1 MKSSG
6 LRVLAVLV
14 FLLVFAGANVGSFL
28 LGRVSAEH
36 STVSWEETSVF
47 YAQILERQENTLLAE
62 GLSVNDAN
70 HRGQSSFTLG
80 EDTRLL
86 WNGEEIPLRALRP
99 GQHVAATYSGETL
112 EVYPAILPEVHQAL
126 LLEDETPTGDVS

>member
-6 LRVLAVLV
+6 LRVLAVIV
-14 FLLVFAGANVGSFL
+14 FLLAFAGANVGSFL
-28 LGRVSAEH
+28 LGRASAEH
-36 STVSWEETSVF
+36 NSVSWEEASVF
-47 YAQILERQENTLLAE
+47 YAQIVERRENTLLVE
-62 GLSVNDAN
+62 GLPVNDVN
-70 HRGQSSFTLG
+70 HRGQFSFTLG

-86 WNGEEIPLRALRP
+86 WNGEEIPLQALRP
-99 GQHVAATYSGETL
+99 GQHVAVTYSGETL

>member
-14 FLLVFAGANVGSFL
+14 FLLVFVGANVGSFL

-47 YAQILERQENTLLAE
+47 YAQILERQENTLLVE

>member
-47 YAQILERQENTLLAE
+47 YAQILERQENTLLVE
-62 GLSVNDAN
+62 GLSVNDVN

-86 WNGEEIPLRALRP
+86 WNGEESPL
-99 GQHVAATYSGETL
+99 
-112 EVYPAILPEVHQAL
+112 
-126 LLEDETPTGDVS
+126 

>member
-6 LRVLAVLV
+6 LRVLAVIV
-14 FLLVFAGANVGSFL
+14 FLLAFAGANVGSFL

-47 YAQILERQENTLLAE
+47 YAQILERQENTLLVE

-70 HRGQSSFTLG
+70 HRGQFSFTLG

-86 WNGEEIPLRALRP
+86 WNGEGIPLQALRP

>member
-1 MKSSG
+1 M
-6 LRVLAVLV
+6 

>member
-36 STVSWEETSVF
+36 STVSWEETFVF
-47 YAQILERQENTLLAE
+47 YAQILERQENTLLVE
-62 GLSVNDAN
+62 GLSVNDVN

-86 WNGEEIPLRALRP
+86 WNGEEIPLQALRP
-99 GQHVAATYSGETL
+99 GQHVAVTYSGETL

>member
-14 FLLVFAGANVGSFL
+14 FLLVFVGANVGSFL

-47 YAQILERQENTLLAE
+47 YAQILERQENTLLVE
-62 GLSVNDAN
+62 GLSVNDVN

-86 WNGEEIPLRALRP
+86 WNGEEIPLQALRP
-99 GQHVAATYSGETL
+99 GQHVAVTYSGETL
-112 EVYPAILPEVHQAL
+112 EVYPAILPAVPQAL
-126 LLEDETPTGDVS
+126 LLEDESPTGDVS

>member
-47 YAQILERQENTLLAE
+47 YAQILKRQENTLLVE
-62 GLSVNDAN
+62 GLSVNDVN

-80 EDTRLL
+80 
-86 WNGEEIPLRALRP
+86 
-99 GQHVAATYSGETL
+99 
-112 EVYPAILPEVHQAL
+112 
-126 LLEDETPTGDVS
+126 